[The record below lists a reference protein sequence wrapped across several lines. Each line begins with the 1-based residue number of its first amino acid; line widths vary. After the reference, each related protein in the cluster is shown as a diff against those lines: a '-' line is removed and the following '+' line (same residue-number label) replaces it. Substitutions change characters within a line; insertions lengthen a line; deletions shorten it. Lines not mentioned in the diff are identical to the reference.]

1 MSAVMTAVQFDQGFV
16 VRGRRRLADWTL
28 YVALALLVL
37 AAWAISATGWFK
49 PGDRVGYWLG
59 VAGGVMMLLLFTYP
73 LRKYLR
79 FTHRWGKVKWW
90 FVGHMVLGIAGP
102 WLILVH
108 STFHLRSL
116 NATIAMAS
124 MLVVAGS
131 GVVGRFL
138 YLRIHRDLQGRKD
151 NLAELQRKAGLAQG
165 EMRSRFRFA
174 PEVAERLLAFE
185 AAALA
190 GSNGWVSTLKRVT
203 VLPFQERRVYRRCR
217 SELTQRVR
225 AIAVERQWDRRQAWR
240 RRRQALRMTRHYLR
254 GVVRVAQFSA
264 YERLF
269 AAWHV
274 LHLPFVFLLVITAGF
289 HIFAVH
295 AY

>member
-1 MSAVMTAVQFDQGFV
+1 MSAVMTVMPVEQRFV
-16 VRGRRRLADWTL
+16 VRVRRRMADRML
-28 YVALALLVL
+28 YLGLVFLVL
-37 AAWAISATGWFK
+37 SAWWVSALGWFK
-49 PGDRVGYWLG
+49 PGDEIGYWLG
-59 VAGGVMMLLLFTYP
+59 VTGGVMMLLLFTYP

-79 FTHRWGKVKWW
+79 FTHRWGRVKWW

-138 YLRIHRDLQGRKD
+138 YMRIHRDLQGRKD
-151 NLAELQRKAGLAQG
+151 DLAELQRKAGLAQG
-165 EMRSRFRFA
+165 EVRSKFRFA

-190 GSNGWVSTLKRVT
+190 GNGGWGATFRRV
-203 VLPFQERRVYRRCR
+203 VVVPAQERRVYRRCR
-217 SELTQRVR
+217 GELTQRIRVIARERRWER
-225 AIAVERQWDRRQAWR
+225 AHAWR
-240 RRRQALRMTRHYLR
+240 RRRQALRITRHYLQA
-254 GVVRVAQFSA
+254 VVRVAQFAA

-269 AAWHV
+269 AAWHI
-274 LHLPFVFLLVITAGF
+274 LHVPFVFLLIFTACF